1 MLLQHERI
9 SFINYFEQVET
20 LCLQIQKLINENL
33 VGSKV
38 RAKIEILNDEDNPSH
53 FFFSKNKI
61 NRRRKLFLNLN
72 MIMKLLLSRNIF

>member
-20 LCLQIQKLINENL
+20 LRLQIQKLINENL

-53 FFFSKNKI
+53 FFSQRIK
-61 NRRRKLFLNLN
+61 
-72 MIMKLLLSRNIF
+72 